1 MPFLLLQLCYS
12 APRWGLG
19 LGHRRAKKGGIL
31 AVVSYEQLRALDV
44 LDSNDVVVG
53 VLSDLVVDTEE
64 NDVLYVLMTPA
75 GVLEGRGLGNARF
88 PVPLRALE
96 FLGDRLRLAQTADVI
111 RKAPPIAPDQP
122 LNASAEY
129 RAKIFGFWGVVR

>member
-1 MPFLLLQLCYS
+1 M
-12 APRWGLG
+12 
-19 LGHRRAKKGGIL
+19 

-44 LDSNDVVVG
+44 LDSDDVVVG
-53 VLSDLVVDTEE
+53 IIGDLVLDTEA
-64 NDVLYVLMTPA
+64 NDVYYVLMTPA

-96 FLGDRLRLAQTADVI
+96 FLGDRLRLPLAADVI

-122 LNASAEY
+122 FNVSAEY
-129 RAKIFGFWGVVR
+129 RAKIFGFWGIVR